1 MKRKLLVI
9 VVMGICGFPIA
20 KAQTSSPAGQQDSDT
35 LNVGTVTVTAVG
47 TTKSVRKVGYSVSQV
62 QGKGLVSSGESGVIQ
77 ALTGKAS
84 NVQITKNAGDPGSG
98 AYIQIRGQNTIT
110 GNTQPLIV
118 VDGIPV
124 SNSSVGGGVDGVVQ
138 QSRLNDL
145 NPSDIESME
154 VLKGAAAAAVWGT
167 RAANGVII
175 ITTKRGKRGMKVE
188 FSSTLGIDQVN
199 REYEKQG
206 TFGQGSNG
214 KWAANAGGS
223 FGDRIGSRS
232 GSDSVSMSGQ
242 RFEAESGNIYRPIIK
257 KGDKTV
263 YNDANRDQVFR
274 NGTTWNNNLSISN
287 ATDKST
293 VFFSVADWNQT
304 GVINGNSNYRRTSAR
319 LNFTQ
324 NVSDKLTIGFNSTLA
339 KVTSNRIQMGSNLD
353 GLYLGYLRTSP
364 DYDNTDYKGTYYTA
378 GGVPTFNSHRGY
390 RRYLGNLPPTYNNP
404 GWTINEQKNTSDV
417 MRVMITPEVGY
428 QWKKNS
434 KFIARAGYD
443 MSTDRRITYFPVNSA
458 GSYANGAFT
467 DNMIQES
474 EMSMHFINQ
483 SNFALNKNINLNTT
497 VGYLY
502 TNNSFYSIGGS
513 ASQFIIRD
521 QDRFSFINST
531 SANMDP
537 FNSYSQVKNNRAY
550 AVLDFDVQDKLF
562 LQLTTASEA
571 SSTFKNRFL
580 SPSASLA
587 YEFTKDFLKS
597 DAFSYG
603 KLRAS
608 GGRVGVAPPAYIW
621 NTNYVSA
628 GSASGWG
635 DYLDASQ
642 YGGSIYRSS
651 TQGNPDI
658 KPEMK
663 TELELGADLKFLKD
677 KISLGLTYYS
687 NVIDGAVLAVTVAN
701 STGYSSQWKNAANI
715 SNKGFEADLNINL
728 IKNKDVTL
736 NLYGNLGLN
745 RNMVN
750 DIGGANS
757 IFLAGFTG
765 TSSRAVKGYAMGSM
779 WGGKWLRDENEKL
792 VLDANG
798 FPQAAPQEGVIGN
811 PNPTYRGS
819 VGVNGN
825 VKRVGFNLLVETC
838 QGNQMWAGTY
848 AVLNNFGVTPETAN
862 EFTVSAADAATIKD
876 YTGATI
882 AARAATAGNGSV
894 VTNTDGTYTCRG
906 NLEDYGNGKVWLN
919 QSWYTGL
926 GGGFGSVS
934 ESFIKDASW
943 VRIRELSAT
952 YALPDGL
959 CRSLGVP
966 GGISIGVT
974 GRNLA
979 LWTKFDG
986 VDPETNLTGV
996 SNGRGLDYFNNP
1008 GTKSYLFNIKF
1019 NL

>member
-1 MKRKLLVI
+1 
-9 VVMGICGFPIA
+9 
-20 KAQTSSPAGQQDSDT
+20 
-35 LNVGTVTVTAVG
+35 
-47 TTKSVRKVGYSVSQV
+47 
-62 QGKGLVSSGESGVIQ
+62 
-77 ALTGKAS
+77 
-84 NVQITKNAGDPGSG
+84 
-98 AYIQIRGQNTIT
+98 
-110 GNTQPLIV
+110 
-118 VDGIPV
+118 
-124 SNSSVGGGVDGVVQ
+124 
-138 QSRLNDL
+138 
-145 NPSDIESME
+145 
-154 VLKGAAAAAVWGT
+154 
-167 RAANGVII
+167 
-175 ITTKRGKRGMKVE
+175 
-188 FSSTLGIDQVN
+188 
-199 REYEKQG
+199 
-206 TFGQGSNG
+206 
-214 KWAANAGGS
+214 
-223 FGDRIGSRS
+223 
-232 GSDSVSMSGQ
+232 
-242 RFEAESGNIYRPIIK
+242 
-257 KGDKTV
+257 
-263 YNDANRDQVFR
+263 
-274 NGTTWNNNLSISN
+274 
-287 ATDKST
+287 
-293 VFFSVADWNQT
+293 
-304 GVINGNSNYRRTSAR
+304 
-319 LNFTQ
+319 
-324 NVSDKLTIGFNSTLA
+324 
-339 KVTSNRIQMGSNLD
+339 
-353 GLYLGYLRTSP
+353 
-364 DYDNTDYKGTYYTA
+364 
-378 GGVPTFNSHRGY
+378 
-390 RRYLGNLPPTYNNP
+390 
-404 GWTINEQKNTSDV
+404 
-417 MRVMITPEVGY
+417 
-428 QWKKNS
+428 
-434 KFIARAGYD
+434 
-443 MSTDRRITYFPVNSA
+443 
-458 GSYANGAFT
+458 
-467 DNMIQES
+467 
-474 EMSMHFINQ
+474 
-483 SNFALNKNINLNTT
+483 LNTT

-838 QGNQMWAGTY
+838 QGNQMWGGTY
-848 AVLNNFGVTPETAN
+848 AVLNNFGITPESAN